1 MTDQVLQL
9 EKAPGFL
16 RKISINVLNKDAA
29 FTLFTLPIEGIPLS
43 PEQLDAF
50 MGEFTYRSWYEQ
62 RKDGSWHPMPWFA
75 LLEDQS
81 LALDTKFA
89 CKSATLRI
97 ERSDYL
103 FEEYSAD
110 EDAEDD
116 DDGDDM
122 RPAARISSI
131 KLKPTPG
138 GTTMASFH
146 MQVRPT
152 NRKSRE
158 ALLEHMY
165 RHIEVTFG
173 ETSVVAKKAKQQ
185 SLALEVTGKDGKPG
199 APVEDQTGHQSP
211 PPVESKGGEA
221 IDAELHARHPEASAE
236 VMGADAH
243 PDPDATNGDPA
254 EDLARFEEGAKAR
267 AAEFQQRATGTLDGT
282 TMRSRRRKGDDATH

>member
-1 MTDQVLQL
+1 MTEQVLQL

-43 PEQLDAF
+43 FDQLDAF
-50 MGEFTYRSWYEQ
+50 MGAYTSRSWYEQ
-62 RKDGSWHPMPWFA
+62 RADGSWHPMPWFA

-116 DDGDDM
+116 EDGDDM

-165 RHIEVTFG
+165 RHLEVTFG
-173 ETSVVAKKAKQQ
+173 ETTVVTKKGTQQ
-185 SLALEVTGKDGKPG
+185 DLPLEAASSTQQP
-199 APVEDQTGHQSP
+199 PVQDQTGHQSP
-211 PPVESKGGEA
+211 PPIESKGG
-221 IDAELHARHPEASAE
+221 
-236 VMGADAH
+236 
-243 PDPDATNGDPA
+243 
-254 EDLARFEEGAKAR
+254 
-267 AAEFQQRATGTLDGT
+267 
-282 TMRSRRRKGDDATH
+282 

>member
-29 FTLFTLPIEGIPLS
+29 FTLFTLPIEGIPLT

-75 LLEDQS
+75 YLEDQS
-81 LALDTKFA
+81 MALDTKFA
-89 CKSATLRI
+89 CKTATLRI
-97 ERSDYL
+97 EKSDYV

-110 EDAEDD
+110 EDADEDD

-131 KLKPTPG
+131 RLKPTPG
-138 GTTMASFH
+138 GTTLASFH

-158 ALLEHMY
+158 ALIEHMY
-165 RHIEVTFG
+165 RHLEVTFG
-173 ETSVVAKKAKQQ
+173 ETSVVAKKARQTELPLTPAQEETPK
-185 SLALEVTGKDGKPG
+185 
-199 APVEDQTGHQSP
+199 VEDQTGHQSP
-211 PPVESKGGEA
+211 PPIESKGGEA

-254 EDLARFEEGAKAR
+254 EDLARFEEGARQR
-267 AAEFQQRATGTLDGT
+267 AAEFQQRAGGTIDGT
-282 TMRSRRRKGDDATH
+282 TMRSRRRNDDATH